1 MSVPIGW
8 GLAAAAMLIGLPVV
22 AATGALEARQR
33 AAGAADAAAI
43 AAADAVSG
51 WLAGEPCAVAGE
63 VAAAARVELLR
74 CEIEGFEARVWVRA
88 STPLGPATARSR
100 AGPEDSGA
108 DGP

>member
-1 MSVPIGW
+1 MSVPLGW

-43 AAADAVSG
+43 AAADALSG
-51 WLAGEPCAVAGE
+51 WLADDPCVVAGE
-63 VAAAARVELLR
+63 VAAAARVELVR
-74 CEIEGFEARVWVRA
+74 CEISGLEVRIWVRA
-88 STPLGPATARSR
+88 GTPLGPALARSR
-100 AGPEDSGA
+100 AGPEDLRA